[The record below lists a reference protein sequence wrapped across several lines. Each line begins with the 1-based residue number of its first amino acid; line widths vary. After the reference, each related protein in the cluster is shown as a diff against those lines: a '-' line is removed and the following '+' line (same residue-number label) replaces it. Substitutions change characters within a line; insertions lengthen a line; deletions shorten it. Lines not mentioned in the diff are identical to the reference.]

1 MVLNRKQANI
11 ELREA
16 NEIPEKQFDMYERT
30 MSNLT
35 RVDQCEPMAEDW
47 FELERLQCGRRKL
60 TVNERIRSPEL
71 DRRERLL
78 RPLQKDS
85 I

>member
-30 MSNLT
+30 MVNLT

-47 FELERLQCGRRKL
+47 FELERLQCG
-60 TVNERIRSPEL
+60 
-71 DRRERLL
+71 
-78 RPLQKDS
+78 
-85 I
+85 